1 MTVNQVVPRTD
12 AVRPEK
18 ISGWAAFF
26 IAEGV
31 EKDANSE
38 QLHIMQKKEEKIM
51 STIYRERTL
60 NQISEADV
68 DSHLHVA
75 GWV

>member
-12 AVRPEK
+12 AVRPED

-38 QLHIMQKKEEKIM
+38 QLHIMQKRGENYEDR
-51 STIYRERTL
+51 YW
-60 NQISEADV
+60 Q
-68 DSHLHVA
+68 
-75 GWV
+75 

>member
-38 QLHIMQKKEEKIM
+38 QLHIMQKRGENYEYNL
-51 STIYRERTL
+51 SRE
-60 NQISEADV
+60 NSQPDQ
-68 DSHLHVA
+68 
-75 GWV
+75 

>member
-38 QLHIMQKKEEKIM
+38 QLHTMQKKRRK
-51 STIYRERTL
+51 L
-60 NQISEADV
+60 
-68 DSHLHVA
+68 
-75 GWV
+75 